1 MLFRSISLSQQGKIF
16 ECFYRGDG
24 ARNPVG
30 NGAGLGLSIVKT
42 LVEGM
47 AGSTQV
53 YSKLGQGSV
62 FTIKFPVKN

>member
-1 MLFRSISLSQQGKIF
+1 MEQEILLVMELVWVCPF
-16 ECFYRGDG
+16 
-24 ARNPVG
+24 G

>member
-1 MLFRSISLSQQGKIF
+1 M
-16 ECFYRGDG
+16 
-24 ARNPVG
+24 
-30 NGAGLGLSIVKT
+30 GLSIVKT

-62 FTIKFPVKN
+62 FTIKFPVKNWHYPLKS